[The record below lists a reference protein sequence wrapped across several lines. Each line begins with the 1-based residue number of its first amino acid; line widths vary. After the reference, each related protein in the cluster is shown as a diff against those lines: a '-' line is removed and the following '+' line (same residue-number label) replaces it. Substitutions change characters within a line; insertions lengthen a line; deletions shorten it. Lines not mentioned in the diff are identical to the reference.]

1 MGCLTGG
8 TTRDCTTKISGG
20 SNLLYIADRADITS
34 LTYDTDGSVNGITMV
49 ATKVFFKFVFA
60 PNTSGFTET
69 TANENSATQVTQE
82 YVFSLR
88 GRSQAYRNAVEEL
101 TNCNCGMTVIH
112 GENTGLLWIWGFDE
126 TEEAFL
132 TAAVGTSGVAK
143 TDPNQETVTLTA
155 IASKKALVFADTVPV

>member
-1 MGCLTGG
+1 MGCITSGV
-8 TTRDCTTKISGG
+8 TRDCTTKISGG
-20 SNLLYIADRADITS
+20 SNLLYIADRADIAS
-34 LTYDTDGSVNGITMV
+34 LTYDVDGSVNGITMV
-49 ATKVFFKFVFA
+49 ATKVFFKFAFA

-69 TANENSATQVTQE
+69 TANENGATQVTQE

-101 TNCNCGMTVIH
+101 TNCNCGMTIIH
-112 GENTGLLWIWGFDE
+112 GENTGLLWIWGYDE

-132 TAAVGTSGVAK
+132 TANVGTSGVAK
-143 TDPNQETVTLTA
+143 TDPNQEAVTLTA

>member
-1 MGCLTGG
+1 MGCITSG

-34 LTYDTDGSVNGITMV
+34 LAYAVDGSVNAIVMDVG
-49 ATKVFFKFVFA
+49 KVFYKFAFA

-69 TANENSATQVTQE
+69 TANENGATQVTQE

-88 GRSQAYRNAVEEL
+88 GRSQVYRNAVEEL

-112 GENTGLLWIWGFDE
+112 GENTGLLWIWGYEE

-132 TAAVGTSGVAK
+132 TANVGTSGVAK

-155 IASKKALVFADTVPV
+155 IASSKALVFGATVPV

>member
-1 MGCLTGG
+1 MGCITSG

-34 LTYDTDGSVNGITMV
+34 VAYDTDGSVNAITMV
-49 ATKVFFKFVFA
+49 ATKVFFKFAFA

-69 TANENSATQVTQE
+69 TANENGATQVTQE

-112 GENTGLLWIWGFDE
+112 GENTGLLWFWGFDE

-132 TAAVGTSGVAK
+132 TANVGTSGVAK
-143 TDPNQETVTLTA
+143 TDPNQETITLTA
-155 IASKKALVFADTVPV
+155 IASKKALEFAATVPV